1 MADTVQQN
9 GLHRNGLPRLRIRT
23 GVIMT
28 LVGFMIYML
37 GADPALFGVD
47 RVPVMGFVQITM
59 FLVGLAI
66 ICLGGYLSIASLW
79 NGSPKTIAADIGLRL
94 VATGYLIALASG
106 MADVFGFGGQPLP
119 RSPTFGAWQEVG
131 VLIGEAV
138 IALGFLLL
146 LPFRKLK
153 ED

>member
-1 MADTVQQN
+1 MTESIQ
-9 GLHRNGLPRLRIRT
+9 RNGIHKLRVRA
-23 GVIMT
+23 GVVMT
-28 LVGFMIYML
+28 LAGFVIYML
-37 GADPALFGVD
+37 GADPALFRVD
-47 RVPVMGFVQITM
+47 RAPVTGFVQITV

-79 NGSPKTIAADIGLRL
+79 NGYQKTIAADIGLRL
-94 VATGYLIALASG
+94 ISTGYIIAVASG

-146 LPFRKLK
+146 MPFRQMK
-153 ED
+153 EN